1 MTNCTIEYYIKVI
14 GLIIMGKVVVAFD
27 FDGCMDL
34 IDFAKDEKDPT
45 STYKEELLKQT
56 MYNTMNPWYD
66 EEGELV
72 DFNSAENQNSTDRII
87 ERGYEP
93 SPKMSDEKQ
102 FAHKVVFLRA
112 KALRDFPAIRAF
124 KNILQDAKKNGH
136 KVIVRCASNRQSK
149 VIDNGLC
156 TYNKHGLTADA
167 CFKAMFPPNQ
177 KLNDV
182 EVTYNAARL
191 EDTVK
196 TSIEVPNEQKE
207 VVAETVTVP
216 IENTKFATLIDQ
228 IHAEAANLQSNES
241 MTYTFM
247 DDRKDILDRAN
258 KFFSENP
265 YLIPEGVELKMIHTP
280 QSKRTEEQS
289 YQFIRGTGVKLD
301 NDQRTELV
309 SSITTEITEDSGY
322 HKYKEYGWP
331 RDDEQVAPLIEK
343 IKNKFNAITDR
354 QASTIAL
361 DKLEYGDKEA
371 RKLAK
376 KSLEVLLKEDTLPDL
391 EKMKEILEA
400 RISKKMDPM
409 HNKRSK
415 FFKVMKKLGFS
426 KTANLLKKVGKKL
439 QAAENQGSTSAVANN
454 QNSVNKS
461 SGDQRPR

>member
-1 MTNCTIEYYIKVI
+1 
-14 GLIIMGKVVVAFD
+14 MGKVVVAFD

-34 IDFAKDEKDPT
+34 IHFAKYEKDPT

-56 MYNTMNPWYD
+56 MYNTMNPWYN
-66 EEGELV
+66 EEGKLV

-124 KNILQDAKKNGH
+124 KNILQDAKDAKENGH
-136 KVIVRCASNRQSK
+136 EVIVRCASNRQSK
-149 VIDNGLC
+149 DIDEKLC
-156 TYNKHGLTADA
+156 TDKYHGLTADA

-177 KLNDV
+177 KLDGV
-182 EVTYNAARL
+182 TVTYNPARL

-216 IENTKFATLIDQ
+216 HEDTKFATLIDQ
-228 IHAEAANLQSNES
+228 MHAEAENLQSNES

-247 DDRKDILDRAN
+247 DDREDILDRAN

-289 YQFIRGTGVKLD
+289 YQSIRGTGVKLD

-309 SSITTEITEDSGY
+309 SSIMTEITEDSGY

-343 IKNKFNAITDR
+343 IENKFNAITDR

-361 DKLEYGDKEA
+361 DKLKYGDKEA

-376 KSLEVLLKEDTLPDL
+376 KSLEVLLKEDKLPDL
-391 EKMKEILEA
+391 DKMKTFLKA
-400 RISKKMDPM
+400 RINKKSVYGII
-409 HNKRSK
+409 RA
-415 FFKVMKKLGFS
+415 KVFGLG
-426 KTANLLKKVGKKL
+426 KTANLLKKVEKKL
-439 QAAENQGSTSAVANN
+439 QAAENQGSTSAV
-454 QNSVNKS
+454 QSDTNSVNKS

>member
-1 MTNCTIEYYIKVI
+1 
-14 GLIIMGKVVVAFD
+14 MGKVVVAFD

-34 IDFAKDEKDPT
+34 IHFAKDE
-45 STYKEELLKQT
+45 SEYKKKLLKQT
-56 MYNTMNPWYD
+56 MGNTMNPWYD
-66 EEGELV
+66 EEGKLV
-72 DFNSAENQNSTDRII
+72 DFNSAENQNSTDSII

-93 SPKMSDEKQ
+93 GSKMSDEKQ

-124 KNILQDAKKNGH
+124 KNILRDAKENSH
-136 KVIVRCASNRQSK
+136 EVIVRCASNRQSK

-167 CFKAMFPPNQ
+167 CFKAMFPDNQ
-177 KLNDV
+177 KLDGV
-182 EVTYNAARL
+182 KVTYNDARL

-216 IENTKFATLIDQ
+216 YENTKFATLIDQ
-228 IHAEAANLQSNES
+228 MHAEAPDPKLEKS

-247 DDRKDILDRAN
+247 DDREDILERAN

-265 YLIPEGVELKMIHTP
+265 YLIPKGVELKMIHTP
-280 QSKRTEEQS
+280 QSKRTKEQS
-289 YQFIRGTGVKLD
+289 YQSIPGTGVKLK
-301 NDQRTELV
+301 NDQRIKLV
-309 SSITTEITEDSGY
+309 SYIMTEITQDEN
-322 HKYKEYGWP
+322 YKRCSEGRWP
-331 RDDEQVAPLIEK
+331 THDEQVAPLIEK
-343 IKNKFNAITDR
+343 IENKFNEITDR
-354 QASTIAL
+354 QASTIDL

-376 KSLEVLLKEDTLPDL
+376 KSLEVLLKEDTPPDL

-426 KTANLLKKVGKKL
+426 KTANLLKKVEKKL
-439 QAAENQGSTSAVANN
+439 PAAENQGSTSAVKSDT
-454 QNSVNKS
+454 NSVNNPS
-461 SGDQRPR
+461 